1 MQDLILKY
9 FHDIGD
15 NHNEFNDP
23 ATEEQIDK
31 LEMQLSIALPND
43 YKDFLRFS
51 NGFEGEVGDFLVNFE
66 VVDQVYRTTQIT
78 CAEFFPWAIYI
89 GGNGGGEMF
98 VIDTRKMPY
107 QFGLLPYISSEN
119 DFLPLGDT
127 FEKFIQRLYNGTA
140 FERQ

>member
-1 MQDLILKY
+1 MLEFILKY

-15 NHNEFNDP
+15 NHNEFNGP

-31 LEMQLSIALPND
+31 LQMQLGVALPND
-43 YKDFLRFS
+43 YKDFLLFS
-51 NGFEGEVGDFLVNFE
+51 NGFEGEVGQFVVIFE
-66 VVDQVYRTTQIT
+66 EVDRIYDTTQIT
-78 CAEFFPWAIYI
+78 CADFFPWAIFI
-89 GGNGGGEMF
+89 GSNGSGEMF

-127 FEKFIQRLYNGTA
+127 FEKFIQRLYNDTA
-140 FERQ
+140 FEKL